1 MSDRRQKRIL
11 DKEAAA
17 VARKAKIDMQRYV
30 SSLSELPSEK
40 EIRAWQAGYIA
51 GINRASNNQ

>member
-17 VARKAKIDMQRYV
+17 VTRKAKIDMQRYV
-30 SSLSELPSEK
+30 SELSDLPSEK
-40 EIRAWQAGYIA
+40 EIRAWQAGYVA
-51 GINRASNNQ
+51 GMNRGTNNK

>member
-1 MSDRRQKRIL
+1 MTDRRQRRIL

-17 VARKAKIDMQRYV
+17 ITRKAKIDMERYV

>member
-17 VARKAKIDMQRYV
+17 VTRKAKADMERYV
-30 SSLSELPSEK
+30 LSLSELPSER

-51 GINRASNNQ
+51 GINRGSNNQ

>member
-17 VARKAKIDMQRYV
+17 VTRKAKIDMQRYV

-51 GINRASNNQ
+51 GTNRASNNQ

>member
-17 VARKAKIDMQRYV
+17 VTRKAKVDMERYV
-30 SSLSELPSEK
+30 LSLSELPSER

-51 GINRASNNQ
+51 GINRGSNNQ

>member
-17 VARKAKIDMQRYV
+17 VARKAKIDMHRYV

>member
-1 MSDRRQKRIL
+1 MSRHEDRKL
-11 DKEAAA
+11 SKEAASIKK
-17 VARKAKIDMQRYV
+17 KAKIDMQRYV

-51 GINRASNNQ
+51 GLNRGANNK

>member
-17 VARKAKIDMQRYV
+17 VTRKAKIDMQGYV
-30 SSLSELPSEK
+30 SELSELPSEK
-40 EIRAWQAGYIA
+40 EIRAWQAGYVA

>member
-17 VARKAKIDMQRYV
+17 VTRKAKVDMKRYV
-30 SSLSELPSEK
+30 SELSELPSEK
-40 EIRAWQAGYIA
+40 EIRAWQAGYVA
-51 GINRASNNQ
+51 GINRGANNK

>member
-17 VARKAKIDMQRYV
+17 VTRKAKIYMQRYV
-30 SSLSELPSEK
+30 SELSELPSEK
-40 EIRAWQAGYIA
+40 EIRAWQAGYVA